1 MPTYDVIYFT
11 GEELPRTEDAGGAQA
26 GRSGRAGGHEAH
38 HRTQTIRVAR
48 GDSLREK
55 VVDAPKLKLPQSD
68 SAVANLLA
76 FNSIPGPA
84 PAEGLRSSQRAP
96 ALTETAVAPI
106 PEVQN
111 SQTQRTP
118 ILNAKVIPPTPEA
131 QRDKLRSA
139 PALNAAIV
147 PPSPSAPQ
155 RDITPIRVPG
165 SQAVAVI
172 PPPVSAPEQAT
183 NMHPRL
189 TLPPPSVVAPAP
201 TQISRDINPRGPG
214 YGAGELQQSRRARL
228 HLRWQTRPR
237 RIAASAAWEAQPW
250 FLRQRS

>member
-1 MPTYDVIYFT
+1 MFASWIIQGAVLALGIMLSQKIASLRPLELPSMPTYDVIYFT

-111 SQTQRTP
+111 SQTQR
-118 ILNAKVIPPTPEA
+118 
-131 QRDKLRSA
+131 LR
-139 PALNAAIV
+139 
-147 PPSPSAPQ
+147 
-155 RDITPIRVPG
+155 
-165 SQAVAVI
+165 
-172 PPPVSAPEQAT
+172 
-183 NMHPRL
+183 
-189 TLPPPSVVAPAP
+189 
-201 TQISRDINPRGPG
+201 
-214 YGAGELQQSRRARL
+214 Y
-228 HLRWQTRPR
+228 
-237 RIAASAAWEAQPW
+237 
-250 FLRQRS
+250 